1 MEKIGSIIKK
11 LISGKGIVHLISPIG
26 NWKEIVGEQIAL
38 RARPVRFKQG
48 VLTVH
53 VYDSIWKHHLDLHRE
68 DIVEKINACSPK
80 EPVTRIIFKV
90 GELPPPD
97 EENEFMPE
105 KPVKAKR
112 QKKTGKSRPR
122 KYELSGEARNFLKTC
137 RDPELKKLAR
147 KLLPLFE
154 PETGADTLK

>member
-1 MEKIGSIIKK
+1 MEEIGSIIKR
-11 LISGKGIVHLISPIG
+11 LISGRGIVHITSPIG

-38 RARPVRFKQG
+38 RARPVRFRRG

-68 DIVEKINACSPK
+68 DIVEKINACSPR

-90 GELPPPD
+90 GELPPHD
-97 EENEFMPE
+97 EANEFMTE
-105 KPVKAKR
+105 KPAKLKK
-112 QKKTGKSRPR
+112 QKKAGKSRPK
-122 KYELSGEARNFLKTC
+122 KYELSGEARNFIKDC
-137 RDPELKKLAR
+137 RDPGLKKLAR

-154 PETGADTLK
+154 PETDTLK